1 MLNLKFSQRWCSRLG
16 VSGIRHCVLSD
27 ISKNRP
33 TLMFGVRGQA
43 VRLTLKTMALAT
55 QDVDLMDL
63 RFLRISGLRTSNS
76 WFYEAPYVVYKTMG
90 IQLDEQVSWVRNICK
105 FLMNKLTLICHWIWQ
120 NKLTSIQI
128 VKCVRNGI
136 ELNWIKW
143 LILIIKPKGS
153 TNISNLFLD

>member
-1 MLNLKFSQRWCSRLG
+1 MLKIGGFWDTTLCPF
-16 VSGIRHCVLSD
+16 RHFEESPYP
-27 ISKNRP
+27 N
-33 TLMFGVRGQA
+33 VRGSGSSSPLDPEDDGT
-43 VRLTLKTMALAT
+43 RNPE
-55 QDVDLMDL
+55 DVDLMDL